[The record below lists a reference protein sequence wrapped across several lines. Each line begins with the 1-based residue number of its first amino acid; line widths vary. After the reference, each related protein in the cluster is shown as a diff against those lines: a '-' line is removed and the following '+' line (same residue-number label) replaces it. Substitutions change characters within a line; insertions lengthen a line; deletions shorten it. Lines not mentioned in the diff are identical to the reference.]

1 MPDGQPLLSP
11 EDLIPGFP
19 AEEAKQSKKVSLY
32 RRQDADGNRIYS
44 DQPSSSGGD
53 GIVHFDGDINLMKA
67 TKSPRVKT
75 ETGLSIVPGD
85 IQTTANAP
93 MLFQE
98 KIDKQHKQLEA
109 VKKQPNH

>member
-1 MPDGQPLLSP
+1 
-11 EDLIPGFP
+11 
-19 AEEAKQSKKVSLY
+19 
-32 RRQDADGNRIYS
+32 
-44 DQPSSSGGD
+44 
-53 GIVHFDGDINLMKA
+53 
-67 TKSPRVKT
+67 
-75 ETGLSIVPGD
+75 VPGD